1 MAGQMPAPPDDLR
14 ERISARLRDLRALN
28 LGAAETFR
36 LGTLEAQ
43 FNSLGELHGRRLRE
57 REDGRRAG
65 ARVPEARPPQYDA
78 FAGIAIAQ
86 SAQAEALEAIYNGLY
101 SGAGAGRV
109 DFDSF
114 RGYIQGQVEAI
125 QRKTGCSQV
134 VFRVTNEEGRLKLK
148 AKPLA

>member
-1 MAGQMPAPPDDLR
+1 MPAPPDDLR

-43 FNSLGELHGRRLRE
+43 HNSLGELHDRRLRD
-57 REDGRRAG
+57 REEGRRA
-65 ARVPEARPPQYDA
+65 AAKTEARPPAYDPY
-78 FAGIAIAQ
+78 AGIAVGEEAQ
-86 SAQAEALEAIYNGLY
+86 TAALEAIYGGLY
-101 SGAGAGRV
+101 SGSGAGRV

-114 RGYIQGQVEAI
+114 RGYIQTQIETI
-125 QRKTGCSQV
+125 QRKTGCSRV
-134 VFRVTNEEGRLKLK
+134 MFRVTNEEGRLKLK